1 MRAVKVLLVLLA
13 FVLNTRGDVRA
24 RDPEVEREEDEQ
36 GDRGGTVSVIGA
48 TKETPPIGGNYPAR
62 SGNWC
67 AFVQK
72 RMVTVAAACGTEKY
86 TIKSQSPC
94 PSGTPDCHLVM
105 YKLSTRP
112 LYKQERKLTT
122 ALLWRCC
129 PGHGGDNCDD
139 TVADAQNDST
149 SSEVRR
155 AAAFPHAAGVLPQQQ
170 HSDPNRQQNDHQG
183 SVNISHA
190 QLPVRANNRAHSQHH
205 DSAQDPAYGPKQD
218 SAQDPVYGPN
228 QDRAQD
234 LAYRPRQDRAQDPTH
249 GLNGDHQAHVAH
261 QDHAQHPNQV
271 LHPVQVQD
279 QDPTQQ
285 PSHVQYPVQVQDRD
299 PAQNSVRVEEGN
311 LTQRPV
317 HVWTQEHMPQPA
329 REPKQPEHLRP
340 GTYEEAEPAS
350 GSTVPAA
357 EVALP
362 HMVALLTL
370 QLQPSLQLF
379 NRSLEQ
385 LGRRLDDL
393 TQDAAE
399 LEAARR
405 RERAERADYEQRLN
419 ARVEQSVQQ
428 VAMLHRRLENALRS
442 QQAMLHHNISNVK
455 SYLMVSLQAMN
466 TTLAELKLDQA
477 VGQEQ
482 GEQQE
487 AEVEAPLGEVRLAI
501 SQTSAVW
508 EAIGRLDNMVLNTTV
523 RVDELAEDLAATRG
537 GVQQLRRDAGALGE
551 RLEGTARA
559 GQVLFMETGLEVE
572 AAKVA
577 VLERVEQLAGNLSQQ
592 GRRLHEMDVD
602 VDYLYSFLYKNNTSS
617 PSPSQCDCGHLDEVL
632 ARLEVGVTNATEL
645 ANENRL
651 TLEEQDREAA
661 MEALQ
666 RSLQQVKDWMTSEQR
681 RTTALESSVRPPEA
695 RDGAPEASDGK
706 LWGEMKRAS
715 AEMKRLSAS
724 FNSLVKDATRHS
736 EVLETLLGE
745 EVLEFLEWPVLDQ
758 EAHSIPA
765 LKEHLRVLEQT
776 LGGRNLA
783 AHTGNE
789 PGDAEEAPSAVK
801 PPSRWLGGAAKS
813 RARRR
818 TSREHLQQSG
828 GDSGNLQKLERSVE
842 KLKTKLLQME
852 AAPFCR
858 DGFHGKE
865 VARLKRGPHKHLG
878 TFQN

>member
-666 RSLQQVKDWMTSEQR
+666 RSLQQEMR
-681 RTTALESSVRPPEA
+681 RRRPQ
-695 RDGAPEASDGK
+695 
-706 LWGEMKRAS
+706 
-715 AEMKRLSAS
+715 RLSLRPGGWAALRRAEQDEERLGS
-724 FNSLVKDATRHS
+724 ICSSPAETAATC
-736 EVLETLLGE
+736 
-745 EVLEFLEWPVLDQ
+745 
-758 EAHSIPA
+758 
-765 LKEHLRVLEQT
+765 
-776 LGGRNLA
+776 
-783 AHTGNE
+783 
-789 PGDAEEAPSAVK
+789 
-801 PPSRWLGGAAKS
+801 
-813 RARRR
+813 
-818 TSREHLQQSG
+818 
-828 GDSGNLQKLERSVE
+828 RSWKGVW
-842 KLKTKLLQME
+842 
-852 AAPFCR
+852 R
-858 DGFHGKE
+858 S
-865 VARLKRGPHKHLG
+865 
-878 TFQN
+878 